1 MVDTRRYLGRI
12 SPGPTPAQ
20 RQAFEKI
27 VSTEVDG
34 LRGQTR
40 AEVNIRINELEND
53 PDVSAQ
59 IGELAM
65 SIRTEIERR
74 LERG

>member
-1 MVDTRRYLGRI
+1 MVDTRRYLGRS
-12 SPGPTPAQ
+12 SPGPTPVQ
-20 RQAFEKI
+20 RQDFERI
-27 VSTEVDG
+27 IGTAVDE

-53 PDVSAQ
+53 MRVRSQ

-65 SIRTEIERR
+65 NIRTEIKRR
-74 LERG
+74 LEHG